1 MEKISGGTWP
11 PTEVTWV
18 GTLCQCGGLPAAAA
32 TAGGNHGTQS
42 RYDIGVY
49 YGAGQPPSGPTTSET
64 PTTFFTDRQ

>member
-32 TAGGNHGTQS
+32 TAVPPPAQA
-42 RYDIGVY
+42 DPAPQAPLAADPVALFQEVFKLLL
-49 YGAGQPPSGPTTSET
+49 GA
-64 PTTFFTDRQ
+64 RQA

>member
-32 TAGGNHGTQS
+32 TAGRNHGTQS
-42 RYDIGVY
+42 RYDIRSLLWC
-49 YGAGQPPSGPTTSET
+49 GAAPVR
-64 PTTFFTDRQ
+64 TDNF